1 MSFNFLREIYA
12 FFLFVIIVV
21 MEVPR
26 LFQEWFEE
34 EQ

>member
-12 FFLFVIIVV
+12 LLLFVIIVV

-26 LFQEWFEE
+26 LFEEWFED